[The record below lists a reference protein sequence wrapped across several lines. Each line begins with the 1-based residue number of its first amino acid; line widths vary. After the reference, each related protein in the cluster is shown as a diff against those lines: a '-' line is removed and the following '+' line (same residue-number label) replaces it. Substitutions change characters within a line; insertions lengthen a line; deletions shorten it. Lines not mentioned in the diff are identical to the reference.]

1 MTVKD
6 LLQQW
11 EMPSAHGVCN
21 NQYELQ
27 LAINDAARLHALAEL
42 YPQLTLQ
49 QIMND
54 LISDALEDVALNLPS
69 TAQTGGQA

>member
-1 MTVKD
+1 
-6 LLQQW
+6 
-11 EMPSAHGVCN
+11 
-21 NQYELQ
+21 
-27 LAINDAARLHALAEL
+27 
-42 YPQLTLQ
+42 LQ